1 MGAPKA
7 TLVVDGVRLV
17 DRAVALLREAGCER
31 ILAVVRPGVDVVG
44 AELVVNHDPDRGMR
58 SSLALAVDA
67 AGPDGPLVV
76 VLVDMPGVDAAG
88 VRAVLAAWQPG
99 RVAAARYHERVGH
112 PVAMAPQL
120 WRAAIALAGPDE
132 GARTFITAH
141 PELVD
146 EVAVSGDPADLDTR
160 DDLRR

>member
-88 VRAVLAAWQPG
+88 VELDCELDVPPQP
-99 RVAAARYHERVGH
+99 ATT
-112 PVAMAPQL
+112 
-120 WRAAIALAGPDE
+120 RAAVIVLSNAL
-132 GARTFITAH
+132 FI
-141 PELVD
+141 V
-146 EVAVSGDPADLDTR
+146 PAP
-160 DDLRR
+160 